1 VAHFGLNRIAL
12 LKRGFEAHT
21 FVGSGGRI
29 QDRLRVSYRL
39 HSVSYGIHCIMFE
52 VKRTDTFDGWLKGLK
67 DSKGRTKIQ
76 ARIDRL
82 ANGNPGDVG
91 PIGEGLSELRIDFGP
106 GYRVYYGRAGKTLYL
121 LLCGGDKATQDADIK
136 SAHAMWKVLNPPA
149 KMPAK

>member
-1 VAHFGLNRIAL
+1 
-12 LKRGFEAHT
+12 
-21 FVGSGGRI
+21 
-29 QDRLRVSYRL
+29 
-39 HSVSYGIHCIMFE
+39 MFE

-106 GYRVYYGRAGKTLYL
+106 GYRVYYGRTGTSRTHTRCGKY
-121 LLCGGDKATQDADIK
+121 
-136 SAHAMWKVLNPPA
+136 
-149 KMPAK
+149 